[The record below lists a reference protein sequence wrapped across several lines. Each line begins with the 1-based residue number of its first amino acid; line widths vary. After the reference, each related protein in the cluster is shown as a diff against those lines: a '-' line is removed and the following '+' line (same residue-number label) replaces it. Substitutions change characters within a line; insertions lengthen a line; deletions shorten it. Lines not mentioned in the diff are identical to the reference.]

1 MSDLKFIE
9 TNASEIY
16 EIVIGSLENKCGEDL
31 YPGDE
36 RRIFGEAMV
45 PLVVALFNAVN
56 DACRQKMLRY
66 ARGEVLDALGER
78 ENVTRSAAVSAT
90 TTERFSLNTA
100 ISENI
105 IIPKGTRVTS
115 DYTNYFATDTTAVLA
130 AGDTFV
136 DVPVT
141 AETGGSSANGIAIG
155 QINVLV
161 DTVPYIDSVS
171 NTAATSGGS
180 DEETDD
186 AYRDRIRTSGASL
199 SVAGPSNAY
208 KYWAMEADSTVAD
221 AAVDS
226 PSPGVVLITPICYG
240 GEIPDE
246 SILAKVL
253 EKCSA
258 DDIRPLTDL
267 VKVQAP
273 SVETYDIEL
282 KYYTTEADES
292 ACVETIE
299 GDGGAIDKYVYWQGS
314 ALNRDINP
322 DYLRKLILAPN
333 WSDDAVGAVRVE
345 VISPT
350 FKNLNSTT
358 VAKFSGNLTV
368 THAITDSE

>member
-141 AETGGSSANGIAIG
+141 AETGGSSANGITIG

-186 AYRDRIRTSGASL
+186 AYRDRIRTSGSSL
-199 SVAGPSNAY
+199 SVAGPPNAY

-221 AAVDS
+221 AAVGS

-350 FKNLNSTT
+350 FKELNSTT